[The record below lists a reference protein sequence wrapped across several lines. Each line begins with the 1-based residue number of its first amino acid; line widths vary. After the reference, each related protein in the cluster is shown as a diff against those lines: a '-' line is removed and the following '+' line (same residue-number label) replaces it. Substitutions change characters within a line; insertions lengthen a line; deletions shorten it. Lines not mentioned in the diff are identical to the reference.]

1 LTVTHSLGLR
11 TLKILAADPVDVSCG
26 RTFAEAGHK
35 LIEKKM
41 KEPELLSVISQYDGL
56 VVRSGVKVTREI
68 IEAGKG
74 RLKVIGRAGAGY
86 VCITPTSSLFEPLP
100 LAGLFFFLAS
110 LTSATLTPPLFFFSL
125 PLSFLHSTDNID
137 LKAATEN
144 GVVVLNTPGGNTA
157 AAAELTM
164 SLLMA
169 LARNLPAACDSLK
182 KGAWERK
189 KFGDGMEL
197 KGKTVGVIGLG
208 QIGRSVAKHCQSLS
222 MSTLGYD
229 PMMSKE
235 AITAAGIVPA
245 TLEDMWAKCD
255 IITLHTPL
263 TPDTKN
269 LISAK
274 TLGKMKKGVII
285 VNAARGGIVNEA
297 DLLVALNSGQVRGAA
312 LDVFEVEPP
321 PASARA
327 LIEHPS

>member
-1 LTVTHSLGLR
+1 
-11 TLKILAADPVDVSCG
+11 
-26 RTFAEAGHK
+26 
-35 LIEKKM
+35 
-41 KEPELLSVISQYDGL
+41 
-56 VVRSGVKVTREI
+56 
-68 IEAGKG
+68 
-74 RLKVIGRAGAGY
+74 
-86 VCITPTSSLFEPLP
+86 
-100 LAGLFFFLAS
+100 
-110 LTSATLTPPLFFFSL
+110 
-125 PLSFLHSTDNID
+125 

-164 SLLMA
+164 SLLMG

-189 KFGDGMEL
+189 KYGDGMEL

-222 MSTLGYD
+222 MTTLGYD

-235 AITAAGIVPA
+235 AITAAGVVPA
-245 TLEDMWAKCD
+245 TLEDIWAKCD
-255 IITLHTPL
+255 VITLHTPL
-263 TPDTKN
+263 NADTKN